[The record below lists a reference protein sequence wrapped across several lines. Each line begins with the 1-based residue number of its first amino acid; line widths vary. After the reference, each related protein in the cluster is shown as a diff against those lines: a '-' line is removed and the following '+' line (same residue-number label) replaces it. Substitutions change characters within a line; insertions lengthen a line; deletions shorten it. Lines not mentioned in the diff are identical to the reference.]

1 MNSMIQQRI
10 TIIKI
15 RRPVTQNLNE
25 ELQWFGTSLG
35 LFNLRDKDKSCFRI
49 FIELLKATKHN
60 KTITSDELA
69 DHLGLSRGTVIHHV
83 NKLMETGLVV
93 HEGKGYMLRVNNLS
107 ALIEELEEDIER
119 TCSSLKRIAQ
129 EIDDKMKR

>member
-1 MNSMIQQRI
+1 MIQQRI

-15 RRPVTQNLNE
+15 RRPATENLNE

-49 FIELLKATKHN
+49 FIELLKVTKHN
-60 KTITSDELA
+60 KSITSDELA

-119 TCSSLKRIAQ
+119 TCISLKRIAQ
-129 EIDDKMKR
+129 EIDDKMRR

>member
-1 MNSMIQQRI
+1 MIQQRI

-15 RRPVTQNLNE
+15 RRPVTENLNE

-49 FIELLKATKHN
+49 FIELLKATKNN
-60 KTITSDELA
+60 KSISSDDLA
-69 DHLGLSRGTVIHHV
+69 ERLELSRGTVIHHV

-107 ALIEELEEDIER
+107 ALIEELEEDINR

-129 EIDDKMKR
+129 EIDDKMKRYR

>member
-1 MNSMIQQRI
+1 MIQQRI

-15 RRPVTQNLNE
+15 RRPVTENLNE

-49 FIELLKATKHN
+49 FIELLKATKNN
-60 KTITSDELA
+60 KSISSDDLA
-69 DHLGLSRGTVIHHV
+69 ERLGLSRGTVIHHV

-107 ALIEELEEDIER
+107 ALIEELEEDINR

-129 EIDDKMKR
+129 EIDDKMKRYR